1 MTRESLSN
9 RDWLRIV
16 DSLGGEAFLNHSGRE
31 TKAFL
36 RARVVTS
43 AVDLLRLV
51 LSYCLSSGGLRG
63 AAAWASA
70 VGLANMTDVALLYRL
85 RQCGTWLERLVARA
99 LEQRTPAPA
108 QGRLI
113 RIVDGSIVPKA
124 GRSARKKNQVW
135 RIHAAFDLPL
145 ERFGAFE
152 LTDEKGGEQIDRLP
166 VVTGEIRIGDRA
178 YMQPERIA
186 AVIEAG
192 GDIVVRAP
200 WSNLAGLDAE
210 GKPLDLIAVLRE
222 AAPKGGLDRPIFVKR
237 KGKPALALRLVACKK
252 APQAAEAARREARRA
267 ALKHGHTIS
276 KATLEAADFVIIVTS
291 LSHETYSTADILDL
305 YRLRWRI
312 ELGFKRL
319 KSLIGLAGPPGVDQR
334 SAKPWILAHLL
345 AILLLEPF
353 VDELEDSPR
362 WPIAA

>member
-1 MTRESLSN
+1 
-9 RDWLRIV
+9 
-16 DSLGGEAFLNHSGRE
+16 
-31 TKAFL
+31 
-36 RARVVTS
+36 
-43 AVDLLRLV
+43 
-51 LSYCLSSGGLRG
+51 
-63 AAAWASA
+63 
-70 VGLANMTDVALLYRL
+70 
-85 RQCGTWLERLVARA
+85 
-99 LEQRTPAPA
+99 
-108 QGRLI
+108 
-113 RIVDGSIVPKA
+113 
-124 GRSARKKNQVW
+124 
-135 RIHAAFDLPL
+135 
-145 ERFGAFE
+145 
-152 LTDEKGGEQIDRLP
+152 
-166 VVTGEIRIGDRA
+166 
-178 YMQPERIA
+178 
-186 AVIEAG
+186 
-192 GDIVVRAP
+192 VVRAP